1 MLPSRRTLR
10 PRGDFAGYAAALATA
25 LVLSGCSTI
34 IGVQPGHYPP
44 ALPPQPVPPSASGGA
59 LYQPTTAMTLFD
71 DVKARRIGDTITIL
85 LSERMQASKSASTDA
100 TKESTVDTGS
110 PVILGDTVTRNG
122 EDILNNQ
129 WETSQEFAGKGSSSQ
144 SNRLDGSITVTV
156 ADVLPNG
163 NLVVRG
169 EKWLTLNQGEEFVQ
183 IAGIVRPADIAPD
196 NSVPSFKV
204 ADARITY
211 GGNGV
216 IPDANRAGLV
226 SRFFIKLWPL

>member
-1 MLPSRRTLR
+1 MMTSFTTRNAGALPAL
-10 PRGDFAGYAAALATA
+10 AAAL
-25 LVLSGCSTI
+25 VLAGCGTI
-34 IGVQPGHYPP
+34 VGVQPGRYPP
-44 ALPPQPVPPSASGGA
+44 ALPPQPEAPPPTNGA
-59 LYQPTTAMTLFD
+59 LYQPATALTLFD
-71 DVKARRIGDTITIL
+71 DVKARRVGDTLTVV

-100 TKESTVDTGS
+100 SKESTVDTGN
-110 PVILGDTVTRNG
+110 PVIFGDSVTRNG
-122 EDILNNQ
+122 EDILNNA
-129 WETSQEFAGKGSSSQ
+129 WESSQEFAGKGSSSQ

-204 ADARITY
+204 ADARIAY

-216 IPDANRAGLV
+216 IPDANRAGFLT
-226 SRFFIKLWPL
+226 RFFMKLWPL